1 LFSYKIT
8 DNLKAKTDISWF
20 LLSFAAGAINA
31 GGYLSC
37 RRYVSHVTGFVTLSG
52 VGVVKSSFFEVLES
66 FSIPMFFL
74 IGVILSGVIIQ
85 LRYDRENENDR
96 YAPAIMAV
104 VLLLG
109 LIIYLGRHGHFG
121 VFGTEESMEVDYLLI
136 ALLAS
141 TCGVL
146 NATVTTATKS
156 TIRPTHLTGITTD
169 LGLGI
174 ARVLFRREDDAA
186 RTQETRTNGLRASL
200 ILVFFTGTISG
211 AYLCGKYQYNGFILP
226 MVLAAL
232 AGFSTGRKEKVHFSN
247 KKSKD

>member
-1 LFSYKIT
+1 MFSHKLT
-8 DNLKAKTDISWF
+8 DHVKSQTYVSWF

-52 VGVVKSSFFEVLES
+52 VGVVNSSFFEALES
-66 FSIPMFFL
+66 FSIPLFFL
-74 IGVILSGVIIQ
+74 IGVVLSGVIIQ
-85 LRYDRENENDR
+85 LRSNRENENDR

-109 LIIYLGRHGHFG
+109 LIIYLGQQGHFG
-121 VFGTEESMEVDYLLI
+121 VFGPEESMETDYLLV

-174 ARVLFRREDDAA
+174 ARVIFCRENDVA
-186 RTQETRTNGLRASL
+186 RTQEMRTNWLRASL

-232 AGFSTGRKEKVHFSN
+232 AGLRTGRKENSFVQQ
-247 KKSKD
+247 